1 MYNVRMYCILMSDAG
16 RVSQFITHFLVWF
29 PFSVFFFCCKEGKGF
44 VNRRHETLNSDHSTY
59 NNCDNCRLVIVSVLL

>member
-29 PFSVFFFCCKEGKGF
+29 PFSVFFFVAKKG
-44 VNRRHETLNSDHSTY
+44 RDL
-59 NNCDNCRLVIVSVLL
+59 LIVGMKL